1 MQENHLKRTCKLV
14 FLVHVIT
21 TFFSIVGL
29 MSQITMSDLAPIR
42 GIIPLIIIILVFV
55 GDSIYLFISKG
66 GVTYI
71 RLLAITYSVV
81 YCAMLN
87 SGNTVTT
94 YPYMIPF
101 LIVFLLTLDKLSVRV
116 GIIGFAIS
124 NFIRVVLTITSSANI
139 QDDIEVVMIETIIT
153 ILTVITIIKGYGLLA
168 RFFEESLD
176 EVTSVSDKN
185 KTITGKV
192 TEVADSVAKDI
203 SSISDALD
211 TIGES
216 VNLLDETMENIMVGT
231 QNTAEAITH
240 QTTQTHDIQDII
252 DDTKK
257 SADVVEGIN
266 NEAAAALKEGM
277 EVMESLFEEV
287 EKARKAGDN
296 LQTAADELRS
306 NTEDVSGITSII
318 LSISSQT
325 NLLALNASIE
335 AARAGEVGKGFAVV
349 ADEIRNL
356 AEQTRNETE
365 NITRIIEILTSN
377 ADTVADCATI
387 SSQSANRETE
397 YTQNAS
403 KKFEF
408 IQEKLGELGQAIND
422 IANFIASLSSANNE
436 IVDSASTLSATSEEI
451 SASSTEASKASSRNV
466 ELVEQF
472 KKSMDGI
479 ITKIEELQSY
489 TK

>member
-1 MQENHLKRTCKLV
+1 MQENHLKRTCKLL

-21 TFFSIVGL
+21 TIFTIIGL
-29 MSQITMSDLAPIR
+29 ASQIALSDLAKIR
-42 GIIPLIIIILVFV
+42 GIIPLIIVIVVFV
-55 GDSIYLFISKG
+55 ADTAYLFISKG
-66 GVTYI
+66 GVMYI

-87 SGNTVTT
+87 SGNTVTS

-101 LIVFLLTLDKLSVRV
+101 LIVFVLTLDNFSVKV
-116 GIIGFAIS
+116 GVVGFGIS
-124 NFIRVVLTITSSANI
+124 NFIRVILTISTSANV
-139 QDDIEVVMIETIIT
+139 QDDIEIIMIESIIS
-153 ILTVITIIKGYGLLA
+153 ILTIVTVLKGSGLFM
-168 RFFEESLD
+168 RFFEESLE

-185 KTITGKV
+185 KSITDKI
-192 TEVADSVAKDI
+192 TEVAERVVDDANSM
-203 SSISDALD
+203 SDALK

-216 VNLLDETMENIMVGT
+216 VELLDETMENIMAGT
-231 QNTAEAITH
+231 QHTAEAITN

-257 SADVVEGIN
+257 SAEVVDGIN
-266 NEAAAALKEGM
+266 KEAAEALKEGM
-277 EVMESLFEEV
+277 SVMESLFEEV

-365 NITRIIEILTSN
+365 NITRIIEILTAN

-408 IQEKLGELGQAIND
+408 IQDKLIELGKAIKEISD
-422 IANFIASLSSANNE
+422 FISSLSSSNNE

-451 SASSTEASKASSRNV
+451 SASSTEAAKASARNV
-466 ELVEQF
+466 ELIAKF
-472 KKSMDGI
+472 KKSMDEI
-479 ITKIEELQSY
+479 IERITELQKY
-489 TK
+489 TQ

>member
-1 MQENHLKRTCKLV
+1 MQENHLKRTCKLL

-21 TFFSIVGL
+21 TIFTIIGL
-29 MSQITMSDLAPIR
+29 ASQIALSDLAKIR
-42 GIIPLIIIILVFV
+42 GIIPLIIVIVVFV
-55 GDSIYLFISKG
+55 ADTAYLFISKG
-66 GVTYI
+66 GVMYI

-87 SGNTVTT
+87 SGNTVTS

-101 LIVFLLTLDKLSVRV
+101 LIVFVLTLDNFSVKV
-116 GIIGFAIS
+116 GVVGFGIS
-124 NFIRVVLTITSSANI
+124 NFIRVILTIATSANV
-139 QDDIEVVMIETIIT
+139 QDDIEIIMIESIIS
-153 ILTVITIIKGYGLLA
+153 ILTIVTVLKGSGLFM
-168 RFFEESLD
+168 RFFEESLE

-185 KTITGKV
+185 RSITDKI
-192 TEVADSVAKDI
+192 TEVAESVVDDAN
-203 SSISDALD
+203 SMSDALK

-216 VNLLDETMENIMVGT
+216 VELLDETMENIMAGT
-231 QNTAEAITH
+231 QHTAEAITN

-257 SADVVEGIN
+257 SAEVVDGIN
-266 NEAAAALKEGM
+266 KEAAEALKEGM
-277 EVMESLFEEV
+277 SVMESLFEEV

-365 NITRIIEILTSN
+365 NITRIIEILTAN

-408 IQEKLGELGQAIND
+408 IQDKLIELGKAIKEISD
-422 IANFIASLSSANNE
+422 FISSLSSSNNE

-451 SASSTEASKASSRNV
+451 SASSTEAAKASARNV
-466 ELVEQF
+466 ELIAKF
-472 KKSMDGI
+472 KKSMDEI
-479 ITKIEELQSY
+479 RERITELQKY
-489 TK
+489 TQ